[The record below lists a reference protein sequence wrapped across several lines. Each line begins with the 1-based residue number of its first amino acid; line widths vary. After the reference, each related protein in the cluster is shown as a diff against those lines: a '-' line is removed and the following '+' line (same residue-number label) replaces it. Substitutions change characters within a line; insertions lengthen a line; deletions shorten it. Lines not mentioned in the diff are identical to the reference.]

1 MDANP
6 SKEEE
11 VTMTTLAADETWK
24 RLGTAAHLL
33 HHAALEVWSRAGDQ
47 APDSPL
53 HSLGLGVYLAEAQLS
68 ALLPDDHEVPDLDID
83 PDALGTLQLLTSAQ
97 ELTRGLPLHRPDLVG
112 ASQLVV
118 DLCDLIREA
127 RHLGC

>member
-1 MDANP
+1 
-6 SKEEE
+6 
-11 VTMTTLAADETWK
+11 MTTVAADETWE
-24 RLGTAAHLL
+24 RLGAAAQLL
-33 HHAALEVWSRAGDQ
+33 HHAALEVWSRADNQ
-47 APDSPL
+47 DPDSPL

-83 PDALGTLQLLTSAQ
+83 PVELGALQLLTSAE
-97 ELTRGLPLHRPDLVG
+97 ELTRELPLHRSDLVG

-127 RHLGC
+127 RHLGY

>member
-1 MDANP
+1 
-6 SKEEE
+6 
-11 VTMTTLAADETWK
+11 MTTFAADETWE
-24 RLGTAAHLL
+24 RLGAAAQLL
-33 HHAALEVWSRAGDQ
+33 HHAALEVWSRADDQ
-47 APDSPL
+47 DPDSSL

-68 ALLPDDHEVPDLDID
+68 ALLPDDQDVPDLDID
-83 PDALGTLQLLTSAQ
+83 PDEHGTLQLLTSAE
-97 ELTRGLPLHRPDLVG
+97 ELTRTLPLHRPDLVG

>member
-6 SKEEE
+6 SEEDE
-11 VTMTTLAADETWK
+11 LTMTRPADDDTWE

-33 HHAALEVWSRAGDQ
+33 HHVALEVWSRADDQ

-53 HSLGLGVYLAEAQLS
+53 HSLGLGVYLAEARLS
-68 ALLPDDHEVPDLDID
+68 ALLPDDHQVPDLEID
-83 PDALGTLQLLTSAQ
+83 SAALGTLQMLTSAE
-97 ELTRGLPLHRPDLVG
+97 ELTRAFPLHRPDLVG

-118 DLCDLIREA
+118 DLCSLIREA
-127 RHLGC
+127 RDLDY